1 MQRWSGEMALG
12 HVHRWKK
19 EKSDRPVV
27 PPPGLCWADQP
38 ILRGPHLVTF
48 LFLFLCFYDFK
59 KYASSKSFAKLPM
72 SNFGIDLYF
81 CKFIKKIT
89 LCWLECLPANVSEN
103 KPPSNNTTTFF
114 YNKTPTTTL
123 VGWNRTTQSL

>member
-81 CKFIKKIT
+81 CKFIKKNYS
-89 LCWLECLPANVSEN
+89 LLVRVSSC
-103 KPPSNNTTTFF
+103 KRVR
-114 YNKTPTTTL
+114 K
-123 VGWNRTTQSL
+123 